1 MVFEVFHFPYNRA
14 DHPADWDLVS
24 SIHEDTDV
32 IQALYLNHLVSDLR
46 FQLKNKKTYE
56 DNITYRMDSCRCLQ
70 RFYIQ

>member
-46 FQLKNKKTYE
+46 FQLKNKK
-56 DNITYRMDSCRCLQ
+56 NKL
-70 RFYIQ
+70 